1 MTLSVSASGP
11 VVQVPQ
17 DHHDYYLESGLQI
30 MTRNVQLVLERFRA
44 WFCRRVKREIPA
56 SFPTLGWRHAL
67 IRTPNGEKR

>member
-30 MTRNVQLVLERFRA
+30 MTRNVQ
-44 WFCRRVKREIPA
+44 KGKKEIPA
-56 SFPTLGWRHAL
+56 SFPTSGWRRAL